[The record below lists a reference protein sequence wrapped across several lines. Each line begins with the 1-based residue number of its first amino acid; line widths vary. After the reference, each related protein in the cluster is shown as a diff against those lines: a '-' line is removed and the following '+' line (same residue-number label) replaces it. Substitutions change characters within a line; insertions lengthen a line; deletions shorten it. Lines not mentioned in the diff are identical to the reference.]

1 MEKRK
6 YLRDV
11 PEMTPTGLRDG
22 LTVGCEAEGR
32 SYHLAAGP
40 RQTPREQE

>member
-1 MEKRK
+1 MEKGK

-11 PEMTPTGLRDG
+11 PEKAPTGLRDG
-22 LTVGCEAEGR
+22 LAVGCEAEGR
-32 SYHLAAGP
+32 SHHLAGGP